1 MPTVDLT
8 DEELAAV
15 IAALKE
21 KLDRDRYPPAP
32 RLEPFRAALAK
43 LDPVAAP
50 RPVVPPRTPLPQ
62 ASRTRVPRGRDSAMP
77 DAGAIKRKAA

>member
-1 MPTVDLT
+1 MPTIDL
-8 DEELAAV
+8 DDAEVGAV

-43 LDPVAAP
+43 IDPGRRDP
-50 RPVVPPRTPLPQ
+50 RPR
-62 ASRTRVPRGRDSAMP
+62 RGRRCPHSAARE
-77 DAGAIKRKAA
+77 AG